1 MIEKLQAHYGFTRM
15 PFGRDLAPGMLH
27 RHAAHN
33 EACARITWCI
43 AERAIGVITGEVGAG
58 KTVSVRTVL
67 AGLDA
72 SRHTIIYLP
81 NPMIGI
87 RGLHEMIVATFGGQP
102 DRSYSRL
109 TAQASAMLAA
119 ERDERGKTPVLV
131 IDEAHLLRY
140 EQLETIRMLTNHNLD
155 ADSPLACLLIGQ
167 PTLRRTMKLAVLAA
181 LEQRTALRYAMP
193 PMTSQETS
201 SYISHHLKLAGR
213 SDPLFSDDAACP
225 DPHHLPRLPPRGEQP
240 GHPGARRHLRRRQS
254 HRRRASRPLRHHRSH
269 RHLTGTSPTTTGTTT
284 TKAPQPHRLRGFLAS
299 QPRHR
304 ERLLRRH
311 LQRRATLNA
320 AGLTTGH
327 GRPFDVKAVQWIRHA
342 YHIPAPAPYAPGEI
356 STAEAARQ
364 LGCSTSV
371 IYHWI
376 HTGQVTARRG
386 QSGRLC
392 IPWNDQVSARCQELV
407 TQSARLGRTACP
419 RTLPAPPSP
428 AADGEVSVTEAAYQL
443 GCSIHV
449 IYYWIDTGKLAARR
463 SQGGRLCIPWNN
475 QVQAECRAR
484 IELSGHLNPAARKT
498 KPRRRH

>member
-1 MIEKLQAHYGFTRM
+1 MTPPEPSLGAWLSDGSQVSSILSHPRPELAHRLRGRAGPAVGGLRRHRRPGPGRLPPAPGARPDHRLARPGAGSRAARPRPRRGPRRGHRCRRDLPRRRRPVRRRPAAARPHQRHAPQPHPEGTVMIDKLQAHYGFTRM

-213 SDPLFSDDAACP
+213 SDPLFSDDAAALI
-225 DPHHLPRLPPRGEQP
+225 HTTSRGYPR
-240 GHPGARRHLRRRQS
+240 AVNN
-254 HRRRASRPLRHHRSH
+254 
-269 RHLTGTSPTTTGTTT
+269 
-284 TKAPQPHRLRGFLAS
+284 LAI
-299 QPRHR
+299 QA
-304 ERLLRRH
+304 LV
-311 LQRRATLNA
+311 ATYA
-320 AGLTTGH
+320 AG
-327 GRPFDVKAVQWIRHA
+327 KAIVDEQ
-342 YHIPAPAPYAPGEI
+342 
-356 STAEAARQ
+356 AARAAI
-364 LGCSTSV
+364 TE
-371 IYHWI
+371 
-376 HTGQVTARRG
+376 VT
-386 QSGRLC
+386 
-392 IPWNDQVSARCQELV
+392 
-407 TQSARLGRTACP
+407 
-419 RTLPAPPSP
+419 
-428 AADGEVSVTEAAYQL
+428 
-443 GCSIHV
+443 
-449 IYYWIDTGKLAARR
+449 DT
-463 SQGGRLCIPWNN
+463 
-475 QVQAECRAR
+475 
-484 IELSGHLNPAARKT
+484 
-498 KPRRRH
+498 

>member
-1 MIEKLQAHYGFTRM
+1 M

-33 EACARITWCI
+33 EACARITWRI

-58 KTVSVRTVL
+58 RPSPSAPSC

-102 DRSYSRL
+102 DRSHSRL

-201 SYISHHLKLAGR
+201 SCISHHLKLAGR
-213 SDPLFSDDAACP
+213 SDPLVSDDAAALI
-225 DPHHLPRLPPRGEQP
+225 HHLPRLPPRREQP
-240 GHPGARRHLRRRQS
+240 GHPGPRRHLRRRQG
-254 HRRRASRPLRHHRSH
+254 HRRRASRPRRRHRSH
-269 RHLTGTSPTTTGTTT
+269 RHLTGTSPTTGGAIT
-284 TKAPQPHRLRGFLAS
+284 TKAPQPPRLRGLAS
-299 QPRHR
+299 PHRHR
-304 ERLLRRH
+304 ERRHRH
-311 LQRRATLNA
+311 LQRRA
-320 AGLTTGH
+320 
-327 GRPFDVKAVQWIRHA
+327 
-342 YHIPAPAPYAPGEI
+342 
-356 STAEAARQ
+356 
-364 LGCSTSV
+364 
-371 IYHWI
+371 
-376 HTGQVTARRG
+376 RR
-386 QSGRLC
+386 
-392 IPWNDQVSARCQELV
+392 A
-407 TQSARLGRTACP
+407 
-419 RTLPAPPSP
+419 
-428 AADGEVSVTEAAYQL
+428 
-443 GCSIHV
+443 
-449 IYYWIDTGKLAARR
+449 
-463 SQGGRLCIPWNN
+463 
-475 QVQAECRAR
+475 
-484 IELSGHLNPAARKT
+484 
-498 KPRRRH
+498 